1 MALRTFVKL
10 NQISNLTDAR
20 YGAGMYVDLL
30 GFNLNENTENFITP
44 EQFKEL
50 TGWVS
55 GVEFVAELSHESRPN
70 ILEIVKEYPGI
81 SWIEYDRIE
90 ELEGLIGQGFSLI
103 YKMKLEEVKHI
114 EPEVAT
120 ELNESGII
128 FHVVSKD
135 NHLNLDDIE
144 VIKKLSDNC
153 KVILGTGLTSENVLS
168 LLEQV
173 KIFGISLDGGLE
185 SKPGLKDMSELSE
198 ILEKLE
204 VEE

>member
-30 GFNLNENTENFITP
+30 GFNLNVDTENYITP
-44 EQFKEL
+44 AQFKEL

-55 GVEFVAELSHESRPN
+55 GVEFVGEFSHESQPN

-81 SWIEYDRIE
+81 TWIEFDRIE
-90 ELEGLIGQGFSLI
+90 VLEGLVGQGYALI
-103 YKMKLEEVKHI
+103 YKMNLEDVKHI
-114 EPEVAT
+114 EPEVAS
-120 ELNESGII
+120 ELHKSGII

-135 NHLNLDDIE
+135 NHLKVDDAN
-144 VIKKLSDNC
+144 VITKLAERC
-153 KVILGTGLTSENVLS
+153 KVILGVGINSENVLK
-168 LLEQV
+168 LVKGL
-173 KIFGISLDGGLE
+173 KIFGISLDGGQE
-185 SKPGLKDMSELSE
+185 SKPGLKDMTELSE